1 MFRKKSMNISS
12 ALSDARIGGVGING
26 IGEDCEE
33 KFFEFVGLHLDEY
46 LTWDYHLSKLNKK
59 LSSSYFALN
68 KKYTAFKNKKNFL
81 QNFNTLFKSHMEF
94 GITSWGASKNK
105 KSRILKIFF

>member
-12 ALSDARIGGVGING
+12 TLPDARIGGVGING

-46 LTWDYHLSKLNKK
+46 LTWD
-59 LSSSYFALN
+59 
-68 KKYTAFKNKKNFL
+68 
-81 QNFNTLFKSHMEF
+81 
-94 GITSWGASKNK
+94 
-105 KSRILKIFF
+105 